1 MVLSDRGKS
10 KVLLVAFFGR
20 LLKMVRGDTVL
31 GKLLTPIPRPVY
43 VVVDD
48 DAAVFS
54 TEPE

>member
-48 DAAVFS
+48 AAAVFS